1 MRNTTRL
8 AASVAA
14 VVALSMSLT
23 AMSSP
28 VLAGTSS
35 KTCAGLGY
43 KTTVKVTKLRYD
55 TGRSYG
61 EIRTLSKASSPT
73 SWCTYVVKNK
83 KDRKNKHWVELKV
96 SSFRTD
102 PDRSD
107 KYRTAGKVKKRSKAL
122 TYSVASEP
130 LSSGRPRV
138 LAIAK
143 IKIGKKNVRD
153 GSIIR

>member
-1 MRNTTRL
+1 MKNTTRL
-8 AASVAA
+8 AASVTTAI
-14 VVALSMSLT
+14 ALSMGVT

-43 KTTVKVTKLRYD
+43 TTKVKVTKLRYD

-83 KDRKNKHWVELKV
+83 KDRKHKHRIDLKV
-96 SSFRTD
+96 SAFRDD
-102 PDRSD
+102 PDRVD

-122 TYSVASEP
+122 TYTVAPEP
-130 LSSGRPRV
+130 RSSGNPRV
-138 LAIAK
+138 LAIAEVT
-143 IKIGKKNVRD
+143 IGKKNVRD